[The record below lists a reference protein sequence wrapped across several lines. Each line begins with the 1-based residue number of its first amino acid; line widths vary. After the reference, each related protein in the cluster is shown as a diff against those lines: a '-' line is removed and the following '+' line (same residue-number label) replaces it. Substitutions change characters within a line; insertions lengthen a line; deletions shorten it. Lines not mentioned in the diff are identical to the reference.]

1 MTTSAGSGQAHSTG
15 SRHGESPLATGQAT
29 SAGSHPGES
38 PKASVGAAV
47 LQASDVTSG
56 YGEVEILHGVSLRL
70 DRAEVVAIIGPNGAG
85 KSTFLKAIFGLI
97 KVKSGTVLLDG
108 EDVTGVPPE
117 RMVRKGMCY
126 VPQSENVFPTLSI
139 QENLEM
145 GAFTRRDGYRKR
157 LEEVYGLFPDLAQ
170 RPRIRAGGLSGGQRQ
185 MLAVA
190 RALMLDPKVLLL
202 DEPTASLAPKM
213 VEDIFIKVRTINE
226 TGVAI
231 LIVEQNAKEALSI
244 CHRAYVLAMGHNR
257 LEGTGPELLAS
268 EEVGKLYLGA

>member
-1 MTTSAGSGQAHSTG
+1 MTTVL
-15 SRHGESPLATGQAT
+15 E
-29 SAGSHPGES
+29 
-38 PKASVGAAV
+38 ASELV
-47 LQASDVTSG
+47 SG

-70 DRAEVVAIIGPNGAG
+70 DRGEIVALIGPNGAG
-85 KSTFLKAIFGLI
+85 QSTFMKAVFGLL
-97 KVKSGTVLLDG
+97 KVKSGTVHLVG
-108 EDVTGVPPE
+108 EDVTGMPPE
-117 RMVRKGMCY
+117 RIVRKGMCY
-126 VPQSENVFPTLSI
+126 VPQSENVFPSLSI

-145 GAFTRRDGYRKR
+145 GAFIRTDGYRQR
-157 LEEVYGLFPDLAQ
+157 LDEIYELFPDLAQ
-170 RPRIRAGGLSGGQRQ
+170 RPQLRAGKLSGGQRQ
-185 MLAVA
+185 MLALA

-213 VEDIFIKVRTINE
+213 VEDIFVTIHNINE

-244 CHRAYVLAMGHNR
+244 CQRAYVLASGYNR